1 MDISSLKMQS
11 AKVNLNTAQTKPT
24 GTGQAGVDDAIA
36 TRDAFTSF
44 VGETFFSQMIK
55 SMRSTTDKAAYFD
68 GGKGEEIF
76 TSQLD
81 QALSTEMTKASADK
95 FANPM
100 FERQFPHLANRIREY
115 EAAKQPPQFDA
126 RG

>member
-1 MDISSLKMQS
+1 MDISALKMPS

-24 GTGQAGVDDAIA
+24 GTGQADVDDALA
-36 TRDAFTSF
+36 VRDAFTSF

-55 SMRSTTDKAAYFD
+55 SMRSTTDKSAYFH

-76 TSQLD
+76 TAQLD
-81 QALSTEMTKASADK
+81 QVLSGEMTTASADQ

-100 FERQFPHLANRIREY
+100 FERQFPHLGARIREY
-115 EAAKQPPQFDA
+115 ESAKQPPLFDA

>member
-1 MDISSLKMQS
+1 M
-11 AKVNLNTAQTKPT
+11 NLNSAQMTVP
-24 GTGQAGVDDAIA
+24 GTGSADVDHALSV
-36 TRDAFTSF
+36 RKAFTSF

-55 SMRSTTDKAAYFD
+55 SMRSTTDKPAYFH

-76 TSQLD
+76 TAQLD
-81 QALSTEMTKASADK
+81 QVLSEEMTTASADR

-100 FERQFPHLANRIREY
+100 FERQFPQLGNLLREY
-115 EAAKQPPQFDA
+115 ETASQQPLFDA